1 MDPFVRSDILTST
14 ASIFTADI
22 ARALRV
28 ASKIEAGNVGVNQ
41 AYKTSPQIPFGGYKQ
56 SGHGR
61 ESGYEG
67 LKGYLQAKSIS
78 INMQLPAKK
87 A

>member
-1 MDPFVRSDILTST
+1 MLV

-28 ASKIEAGNVGVNQ
+28 ASKIEAGNVGVNM
-41 AYKTSPQIPFGGYKQ
+41 AYKTSPQTPFGGYKQ

-61 ESGYEG
+61 ESGIEG
-67 LKGYLQAKSIS
+67 LRGYLQAKTIT
-78 INMQLPAKK
+78 INMDLPAKK